1 MPARFKWYG
10 EQWKAAMRREARQ
23 RNSACALAVWQRAKL
38 LIGTE
43 GAGARV
49 KVKGSSSRGASGQF
63 TAGTTEVV
71 QNRGGRKAIG
81 KLIYGAFPSAP
92 GDPPHKQTVRLLASV
107 AWELVGDAIARV
119 GMNLR
124 YGRWLELG
132 TRKMAARPWLRRA
145 LREMTGFCQA
155 VWNRPWKGPM

>member
-1 MPARFKWYG
+1 
-10 EQWKAAMRREARQ
+10 MRREARQ

-49 KVKGSSSRGASGQF
+49 KVKG
-63 TAGTTEVV
+63 GTQVV

-81 KLIYGAFPSAP
+81 KLLYGAFPSAP
-92 GDPPHKQTVRLLASV
+92 GDPPHKQSGRLLASV

>member
-23 RNSACALAVWQRAKL
+23 RNSACALGVWQRAKL

-49 KVKGSSSRGASGQF
+49 KVKGG
-63 TAGTTEVV
+63 TEVV
-71 QNRGGRKAIG
+71 QSRGGRKAIG
-81 KLIYGAFPSAP
+81 KLLYGAFPSAP
-92 GDPPHKQTVRLLASV
+92 GDPPHKQSGRLLASV
-107 AWELVGDAIARV
+107 AWELVSDAIARV